1 MALTRAQTRWR
12 PPIEKVD
19 KTRNLPNPAP
29 PAPAPKAQHPLPP
42 AQLRAQLVEEYK
54 AAHDG
59 DSPDR
64 EWMTREMWKR
74 VGVNSVAE
82 PRLKKT
88 DGVPPKH

>member
-1 MALTRAQTRWR
+1 MELTKAQNRWR

-19 KTRNLPNPAP
+19 KSRDLPKTIP
-29 PAPAPKAQHPLPP
+29 PTPTPQPQHPLTP
-42 AQLRAQLVEEYK
+42 AQLRAQLISEYQ

-59 DSPDR
+59 STPDR
-64 EWMTREMWKR
+64 EWLTREMWKR

-88 DGVPPKH
+88 GGVPPRP